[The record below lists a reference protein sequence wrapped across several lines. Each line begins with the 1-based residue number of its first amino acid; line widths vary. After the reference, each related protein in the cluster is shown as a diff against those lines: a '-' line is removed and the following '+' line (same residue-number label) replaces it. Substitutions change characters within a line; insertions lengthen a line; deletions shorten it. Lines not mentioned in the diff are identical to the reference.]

1 MNTKSVTKAKKSW
14 MKTKPAED
22 VCYYCNKDSD
32 LINFGDSETARM
44 VCAQCAEP
52 QEDFDTFK

>member
-1 MNTKSVTKAKKSW
+1 
-14 MKTKPAED
+14 MKTKPVEE

-52 QEDFDTFK
+52 QEDFDTFG